1 MFSEITAPLRDL
13 LAKENEFRWN
23 ERHTDAFN
31 LVKLM
36 LSTAPVL
43 LYFTPSDEIT
53 IQADSIQSGFGAV
66 LLCNGKVV
74 EYASRALTKSET
86 L

>member
-13 LAKENEFRWN
+13 LAKENECRWN

-31 LVKLM
+31 RVKLM

-43 LYFTPSDEIT
+43 HYFMPGRNYHT
-53 IQADSIQSGFGAV
+53 I
-66 LLCNGKVV
+66 
-74 EYASRALTKSET
+74 
-86 L
+86 